1 MLKHEL
7 IMVSSQ
13 NHDSNVVNDAQSEHS
28 EDSNASVGVET
39 TRHGRKP
46 ELVIVGTMALDSV
59 ETPFGK
65 VKNALGGSATYASLA
80 ATYFTKP
87 GVVSI
92 IGNDFPESHLK
103 MLQKQGI
110 DLAGVEKHG
119 KTFRW
124 SGSYEFAMNEAK
136 THKTELNSL
145 LEFKPVLSNEYK
157 QAHSVFL
164 ANVDPSIQLEVLDQL
179 KPGTFVLLDTM
190 NFWIETKRN
199 LLLEVIKKVSV
210 LLLNEGEARQLMNTP
225 NLIKAGHELLDIGP
239 EYIIIKKGEHGAI
252 VFSPHG
258 FFSAPGYPLEEV
270 RDPTGAGDSF
280 AGGLIGY
287 LAHTGDVSFASV
299 KKGVIYGSA
308 IASFCAEHF
317 STAYHAR
324 TAMRDVEERYQTFRR
339 IREF

>member
-7 IMVSSQ
+7 IV
-13 NHDSNVVNDAQSEHS
+13 
-28 EDSNASVGVET
+28 
-39 TRHGRKP
+39 
-46 ELVIVGTMALDSV
+46 VGTMALDSV

-65 VKNALGGSATYASLA
+65 VENALGGSAVYASLA
-80 ATYFTKP
+80 STYFTKP

-92 IGNDFPESHLK
+92 IGNDFPEEHLE
-103 MLQKQGI
+103 MLEKQGI
-110 DLAGVEKHG
+110 DLAGVEKRG

-136 THKTELNSL
+136 THKTELNAL
-145 LEFKPVLSNEYK
+145 LEFKPQLTESYK
-157 QAHSVFL
+157 QSKFVFL
-164 ANVDPSIQLEVLDQL
+164 ANFDPTLQAEVLDQIM
-179 KPGTFVLLDTM
+179 PGTFVLLDTM

-199 LLLEVIKKVSV
+199 RLLEVIKKVTV

-225 NLIKAGHELLDIGP
+225 NLIKAGHALLDMGP
-239 EYIIIKKGEHGAI
+239 EYVIIKKGEHGAL

-299 KKGVIYGSA
+299 KRGVIYGSA
-308 IASFCAEHF
+308 IASCCAEAF
-317 STAYHAR
+317 STGYR
-324 TAMRDVEERYQTFRR
+324 EKISMKDIEERFETFQK